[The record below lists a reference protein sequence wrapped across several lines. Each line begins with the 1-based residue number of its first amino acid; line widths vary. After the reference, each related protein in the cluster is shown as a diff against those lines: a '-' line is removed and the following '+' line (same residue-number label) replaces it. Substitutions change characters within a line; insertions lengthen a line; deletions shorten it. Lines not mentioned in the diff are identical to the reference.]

1 MDSTAFGRRNFPVQA
16 VFYERVVEVESVS
29 EFEFVDQP
37 LIVLKRIAIVV
48 GEDIEWI
55 AIHPDNTLLQ

>member
-1 MDSTAFGRRNFPVQA
+1 MSRESSLGEIFQ
-16 VFYERVVEVESVS
+16 YELFLYESVVEVESVS

-37 LIVLKRIAIVV
+37 LIVLRLIGIVI
-48 GEDIEWI
+48 GEDIDWV